1 MDNPKVPQ
9 IPAIPAESPAIQAPK
24 LAALPAPD
32 FDNSDIVEKRAKK
45 VAKALKRYLRSNPSQ
60 KLEIDGNKYPRIE
73 AWQFVAALSGH
84 TAMVSRTEEIIDD
97 RGQQL
102 GFIAVAHT
110 VNAQGRVVSSA
121 EAACMREEGDWQ
133 NSPAFQIRSMSQTR
147 ACAKALRNV
156 FAYVMVMAGLC
167 GTPAEEMPSQN
178 GSHDLPAA
186 KCYECGNG
194 VSAKRS
200 VKTKKAFGK
209 TLCLDCEKKE
219 QAHRGEQLMAPI
231 NDPAMVQKSI
241 DAVRERKAAQGQPI
255 VALLD
260 HEDEVAGYGV

>member
-1 MDNPKVPQ
+1 VNNPTLPQPPPAPDETPQ
-9 IPAIPAESPAIQAPK
+9 IVAPK
-24 LAALPAPD
+24 LTAPPAPD
-32 FDNSDIVEKRAKK
+32 FDNSDIVEKRARK
-45 VAKALKRYLRSNPSQ
+45 VAKALKRFLRSNPSQ
-60 KLEIDGNKYPRIE
+60 QLEIDGNKYPRIE

-97 RGQQL
+97 RGLQL

-121 EAACMREEGDWQ
+121 EAACMREEPDWS

-167 GTPAEEMPSQN
+167 GTPAEEMPSQGN
-178 GSHDLPAA
+178 HGLPDAL
-186 KCYECGNG
+186 CYECGNG

-200 VKTKKAFGK
+200 VKTKRKYGK
-209 TLCLDCEKKE
+209 PLCLDCEKKE
-219 QAHRGEQLMAPI
+219 QAAKGEAIMAPI

-241 DAVRERKAAQGQPI
+241 DAVRAKKANGGQPI
-255 VALLD
+255 ATALD
-260 HEDEVAGYGV
+260 DPRKDEIGAD